1 MNEVNEGAETEGSP
15 MVLQRGPELGV
26 AIVLVVIALGAS
38 MLVGIASGFLPA
50 LTASKLDPVVALR
63 YE

>member
-1 MNEVNEGAETEGSP
+1 MAS
-15 MVLQRGPELGV
+15 V
-26 AIVLVVIALGAS
+26 APSFPLVFSGGLILVALGAS
-38 MLVGIASGFLPA
+38 TVVGIASGFLPA